1 MACKPASSSATAE
14 DMVTGPSVSQ
24 SSQYSSAVVL
34 KKQVIDRRLLSMPF
48 LPLDP
53 PIQAT
58 MESDEDDDGDVS
70 VAYEL
75 RPTLVVKGGPPATR
89 EKTRR

>member
-1 MACKPASSSATAE
+1 
-14 DMVTGPSVSQ
+14 
-24 SSQYSSAVVL
+24 
-34 KKQVIDRRLLSMPF
+34 
-48 LPLDP
+48 
-53 PIQAT
+53 
-58 MESDEDDDGDVS
+58 MESDEDGDGDVS